1 MIDRYMKPL
10 QQSLNSK
17 DRTITYTEADIK
29 TLFSNLE
36 VVIPLNVELLKE
48 LTTIVGNWSEQQKIG
63 ATFLRMAP
71 FLKMYYEYSI
81 AYNTALDT
89 YNRLVRDQNFAQRL
103 LNYRTESGINLS
115 LEHLLIMP
123 VQRMPRYVML
133 LTELSR
139 ATPFTHPDKDDIE
152 KAIAKLQ
159 EVTQHVNDFIKKA
172 ESSKK
177 MGGLEVFIQPHRSL
191 IWDGMLEPKLGKYFL
206 IW

>member
-1 MIDRYMKPL
+1 MKPL

-103 LNYRTESGINLS
+103 LVSLIQIMNSFLVVLTRFFSQNYRTESGINLS

-133 LTELSR
+133 LTVRRPIIPIL
-139 ATPFTHPDKDDIE
+139 
-152 KAIAKLQ
+152 
-159 EVTQHVNDFIKKA
+159 
-172 ESSKK
+172 
-177 MGGLEVFIQPHRSL
+177 
-191 IWDGMLEPKLGKYFL
+191 
-206 IW
+206 

>member
-1 MIDRYMKPL
+1 MKPL

-103 LNYRTESGINLS
+103 LVSLFQFMNSFLVVLTRFFCRIIERSQESIWVWNICWLCLYNVCLVMWCYLQYVDLSYQYCELTFNY
-115 LEHLLIMP
+115 
-123 VQRMPRYVML
+123 
-133 LTELSR
+133 
-139 ATPFTHPDKDDIE
+139 
-152 KAIAKLQ
+152 
-159 EVTQHVNDFIKKA
+159 
-172 ESSKK
+172 
-177 MGGLEVFIQPHRSL
+177 
-191 IWDGMLEPKLGKYFL
+191 
-206 IW
+206 